1 MMLEL
6 ATQLTDW
13 ERDRIRLDFAL
24 FVAKRAR
31 RYHVDPEQIIDITK
45 SQSAVRSPRSSDGRE
60 PSPAGVEGD
69 IDRRHIQIGARHSA
83 EGEVANVAASPAIQP
98 ETATGSTAAEK
109 ERPQEV
115 GNGAGES
122 LTEPAQAISDPEAG
136 TQAPPVDTTDAPG
149 KSGAEPPSP
158 PAPRTFVPPPN
169 EDHERTAKREEVAA
183 LHKAEPWLSPEA
195 TAPSFDPRG
204 VTGSD
209 GPSAAP
215 APEKRRSLRDRVIAM
230 HRMHP
235 TWTAR
240 LIANELGAPLSS
252 VSVYLAS
259 ARRIVAGETAS
270 GRAVA

>member
-109 ERPQEV
+109 
-115 GNGAGES
+115 
-122 LTEPAQAISDPEAG
+122 
-136 TQAPPVDTTDAPG
+136 
-149 KSGAEPPSP
+149 
-158 PAPRTFVPPPN
+158 
-169 EDHERTAKREEVAA
+169 
-183 LHKAEPWLSPEA
+183 
-195 TAPSFDPRG
+195 
-204 VTGSD
+204 
-209 GPSAAP
+209 
-215 APEKRRSLRDRVIAM
+215 RRSLRDRVIAM

-252 VSVYLAS
+252 VSVYLAG
-259 ARRIVAGETAS
+259 ARRIVAGEKAE
-270 GRAVA
+270 GRVEA